1 MTREADVEGI
11 RRYLLQDCSEDEAT
25 AFEER
30 YFGDPQ
36 RLDEIQDAEAE
47 LLDQYVRGRL
57 AEADRLLLERHYL
70 DSPARRDRVAF
81 ARALAAVV
89 DSERQE
95 REPRPHAVP
104 ARPRRWIVHALPI
117 AASVLLAVLAV
128 GQMADRARLRQEV
141 EGLSAATEALRTS
154 ARQSAD
160 QLAAEQ
166 RRSEALAET
175 VERLQAAASS
185 AGAGSAR
192 ALFAVLLS
200 PLLRD
205 AAEAEALTWPPSAT
219 EIELRL
225 SGDLGRYAGYRVVID
240 VSGASTVW
248 AGEGRRITLPHGEAV
263 AVRLPTARLPPGRYV
278 VTLQGAPRDGARE
291 DLHRYSFAVAR

>member
-1 MTREADVEGI
+1 MTRETDVEGI
-11 RRYLLQDCSEDEAT
+11 RRYLLQGCSEDEAN
-25 AFEER
+25 AFEEL

-36 RLDEIQDAEAE
+36 RLDEIHDVEAE

-117 AASVLLAVLAV
+117 AASVLLAVLAI
-128 GQMADRARLRQEV
+128 GQMADRARLRQQV
-141 EGLSAATEALRTS
+141 EGLSAETEALRTS

-175 VERLQAAASS
+175 VERLQAAASA

-205 AAEAEALTWPPSAT
+205 ASEPEALTWPATAT

-225 SGDLGRYAGYRVVID
+225 SGDLGRYAGYRVVMEN
-240 VSGASTVW
+240 GASTVW
-248 AGEGRRITLPHGEAV
+248 AGEGRRIALPHGEAV
-263 AVRLPTARLPPGRYV
+263 AVRIPVARLPPGRYV
-278 VTLQGAPRDGARE
+278 VTLQGVPRDGARE